1 MSYFTTKL
9 ILGSIFFLAGLG
21 ATITMLTVMG
31 KTEKKMS
38 VVTLRKMHKML
49 GFIFLILFL
58 ILGIMGSKFWAATGD
73 EISTRAVLHAVL
85 AAGLFII
92 FTLKIV
98 IIQFYKQF
106 LRIAPS
112 LGMAVFCLS
121 FVVFFISG
129 GYYTLRTLGTSGS
142 PPEPAQVTQMQ
153 VQGNIQRG
161 KVLFDSKCAS
171 CHSAASEE
179 KKIGPGLKDLLYKD
193 TLPHSGRPANI
204 ENILA
209 QLERPVLTM
218 PAFKDL
224 TEQELANLIAYLKT
238 L

>member
-1 MSYFTTKL
+1 MSFYTTKL
-9 ILGSIFFLAGLG
+9 ILGSFFFLAGLG
-21 ATITMLTVMG
+21 ATIAMLTVMG
-31 KTEKKMS
+31 KAEKKMS
-38 VVTLRKMHKML
+38 VVTLRKIHKTL
-49 GFIFLILFL
+49 GFIFLVLFL

-85 AAGLFII
+85 AAALFII

-129 GYYTLRTLGTSGS
+129 GFFVLRTLNASSSAIELTQTLPEQIQGS
-142 PPEPAQVTQMQ
+142 IEAGRT
-153 VQGNIQRG
+153 
-161 KVLFDSKCAS
+161 LFEAKCSS
-171 CHSAASEE
+171 CHLSDSQE
-179 KKIGPGLKDLLYKD
+179 KKIGPGLQDLMYKD
-193 TLPHSGRPANI
+193 TLPHSGRPATV
-204 ENILA
+204 ENILS
-209 QLERPVLTM
+209 QLKRPVLAM
-218 PAFKDL
+218 PAFKNL
-224 TEQELANLIAYLKT
+224 TEQQLADLIAYLKT